1 MIYVNIKSEVKKLIQ
16 KQWIQLEMKLGLGD
30 YIKSTICE
38 GDFSGAGN
46 EQDFFYFGGF
56 CSHLQGFP

>member
-30 YIKSTICE
+30 YIKSTICD

-46 EQDFFYFGGF
+46 E
-56 CSHLQGFP
+56 